1 MLHQGIQV
9 LKLRYE
15 NDHKKRW
22 SNGFLSPEH
31 KRNNSVRHKT
41 HHKRLEENRGLFMLQ
56 DQ

>member
-22 SNGFLSPEH
+22 SNTFLSPEH
-31 KRNNSVRHKT
+31 KRNNSVRHKI